1 MDSIPIATASPSRSL
16 PVPEPVITDSYHP
29 SIPERS
35 RRLTQGLCL
44 YCGSAG
50 HQLRTCPIRPP
61 RPAVSTIQITP
72 DVSNMPLVDA
82 LLRYQDQS
90 YSVRIL
96 MDSGAAGNFISSQTL
111 AGFKIPRCKNDTTY
125 QITTVQ
131 GKPLG
136 RGLVRSHTPEVS
148 LHIGCF
154 HEERI
159 SLLVLKEAVVDVV
172 LGRPWLA
179 KHQPTIDW
187 RSGEILKWDGGCK
200 QRCLRNLPVPVS
212 NNASLSICSTTIESP
227 ETCQVSHV
235 PSKYQSFKD
244 VFSKEAATH
253 LPPHRPWDCCIDLLH
268 GAKLPRGHIYPLS
281 IPERTAMEEYIK
293 EALNQGFIHPSTSPA
308 ASSFFF
314 VAKKDGGLRPCID
327 YRVLNDQTVKFA
339 YPLPLVPAALEE
351 LRGSCIFSKLDLRS
365 AYNLIRI
372 RRGDEWK
379 TAFVTPTGHYEYRV
393 MPYGLSNSPSIFQN
407 LMHEIFRDMIIRFVF
422 IYIDD
427 ILIYSP
433 TIEEH
438 RRHVTQ
444 VLQRLRQHQLYLKSE
459 KCEFHKSTIHF
470 LGYIVTPAGVQM
482 DQRKVEAVRNWPQPT
497 TIKEMQRFLGF
508 ANFYRRFIAH
518 YSQQA
523 APLSSLLRQKA
534 KSLTWTAE
542 AHRAFT
548 QLKSAF
554 CTAPALSH
562 PDPNIRFVVEVDA
575 ATLGVG
581 AILSQWKCEPPVL
594 QLCAYFSNKLSPAE
608 QNYDVGNREL
618 LAIKLALEEWRH
630 WLEGAQHP
638 FVVITD
644 HKNLQYLQEAK
655 RLNPRQARWALFFTR
670 FHFKI
675 SYRPGSKNIKA
686 DALSRLH
693 QPDPTP
699 EEPEPILPHSI
710 FSSPVLWKLD
720 NQIQAATLIEPA
732 GGPEGKRY
740 VPSNLRPTLLDSV
753 HTSPGSGHP
762 GSHRTLSLLRN
773 RY

>member
-1 MDSIPIATASPSRSL
+1 MLSSGIKTSRTQSESLWTQELRGTSSPPAPSLDSKFLAARTTPPTKSPRS
-16 PVPEPVITDSYHP
+16 
-29 SIPERS
+29 
-35 RRLTQGLCL
+35 
-44 YCGSAG
+44 
-50 HQLRTCPIRPP
+50 IR
-61 RPAVSTIQITP
+61 
-72 DVSNMPLVDA
+72 
-82 LLRYQDQS
+82 
-90 YSVRIL
+90 
-96 MDSGAAGNFISSQTL
+96 
-111 AGFKIPRCKNDTTY
+111 
-125 QITTVQ
+125 
-131 GKPLG
+131 
-136 RGLVRSHTPEVS
+136 
-148 LHIGCF
+148 
-154 HEERI
+154 
-159 SLLVLKEAVVDVV
+159 
-172 LGRPWLA
+172 
-179 KHQPTIDW
+179 
-187 RSGEILKWDGGCK
+187 
-200 QRCLRNLPVPVS
+200 
-212 NNASLSICSTTIESP
+212 
-227 ETCQVSHV
+227 
-235 PSKYQSFKD
+235 
-244 VFSKEAATH
+244 
-253 LPPHRPWDCCIDLLH
+253 
-268 GAKLPRGHIYPLS
+268 
-281 IPERTAMEEYIK
+281 
-293 EALNQGFIHPSTSPA
+293 PSTSPA

-379 TAFVTPTGHYEYRV
+379 TAFVTLTGHYEYRV
-393 MPYGLSNSPSIFQN
+393 MPNGLSNSPSIFQN
-407 LMHEIFRDMIIRFVF
+407 FMHEIFRDMINRFVL

-438 RRHVTQ
+438 CRHVTQ
-444 VLQRLRQHQLYLKSE
+444 VLQRLRQHYLYLKTE

-523 APLSSLLRQKA
+523 APLTSLLRQKA

-554 CTAPALSH
+554 CTTPALSH
-562 PDPNIRFVVEVDA
+562 PDPNIRFVVEVDV
-575 ATLGVG
+575 ATLGVD
-581 AILSQWKCEPPVL
+581 AILSQWKGEPPVL
-594 QLCAYFSNKLSPAE
+594 HPCAYFSKKLSPAE

-618 LAIKLALEEWRH
+618 LAIKLALEEWWH

-644 HKNLQYLQEAK
+644 YKNLQYLQEAK

-670 FHFKI
+670 FRFKI
-675 SYRPGSKNIKA
+675 SYRPGSKNIKT

-710 FSSPVLWKLD
+710 FTSPVLWKLD
-720 NQIQAATLIEPA
+720 NQIQARHSYRTCSTRRSRREKIRRSTPLRDRGTQAVTEPSHFSGTVT
-732 GGPEGKRY
+732 GGP
-740 VPSNLRPTLLDSV
+740 T
-753 HTSPGSGHP
+753 
-762 GSHRTLSLLRN
+762 
-773 RY
+773 